1 MPPSR
6 RSTLKALGAAGGL
19 AAMSSTV
26 LATGEYEDDEREPKD
41 APDEHDEYKDALD
54 RIPEAAV
61 RVAHFSPDAPDVDVY
76 LDGEL
81 VLSEFAYEEVSPYL
95 EIEPGTY
102 TVTITAAGDPDTVA
116 FEGDVWFG
124 RAFYTVAAIGEL
136 GAETFQPLVLVD
148 ASAVLT
154 RLVHASPD
162 APAVDIYVN
171 DGETPIIEN
180 VSFGQATDYVS
191 LPAGTYTVDVRPAG
205 DPETTVF
212 SFDATLERGTVATAY
227 AVGYLEPPEGL
238 EDRAFDVQVV
248 PDGPLALL
256 DAV

>member
-1 MPPSR
+1 MPVSR
-6 RSTLKALGAAGGL
+6 RTTLKALGATGGL
-19 AAMSSTV
+19 AALSSTV
-26 LATGEYEDDEREPKD
+26 LATGEYEDDEREPK
-41 APDEHDEYKDALD
+41 PKDEYDEYEEALE

-76 LDGEL
+76 LDGDL
-81 VLSEFAYEEVSPYL
+81 VLSDVTYEEVSPYL

-136 GAETFQPLVLVD
+136 GAETFRPIVLVD
-148 ASAVLT
+148 ASAVLV

-171 DGETPIIEN
+171 DGQTPVIEN
-180 VSFGQATDYVS
+180 VAFGEATDYVS

-227 AVGYLEPPEGL
+227 AIGYLEPPADL
-238 EDRAFDVQVV
+238 EDREFDVQVA
-248 PDGPLALL
+248 PDGPLAML
-256 DAV
+256 D